1 MLREKEGRKQGVGG
15 GCKKKT
21 EIGPG
26 STVKTAHLIH
36 RLSAGRCQSRGE
48 VTQQRESKVLRQQL
62 RQVKWNNGVTG
73 RVEEGG
79 GVGGREGRPR
89 RKGLK

>member
-1 MLREKEGRKQGVGG
+1 MQ
-15 GCKKKT
+15 KKT
-21 EIGPG
+21 EIGSG

-36 RLSAGRCQSRGE
+36 RLSAGRCHSRGE

-73 RVEEGG
+73 RVEEGRG
-79 GVGGREGRPR
+79 ELVEEGKKRGRSAQKKRTKVNPFQ
-89 RKGLK
+89 L